1 MSAPDVFDRILGQPQ
16 VRHFLRAQVAAQCIG
31 QSYLFCGPAGSNK
44 TAAAYAL
51 AQAALCEKGG
61 CGTCSTCEKI
71 RRRNHPDVRYIAPE
85 GAAGYLV
92 GQIRDI
98 TSDVDRAPIQAQRKA
113 YIIDRV
119 DLMNASAANA
129 FLKTLEEP
137 PQHVVLILLGRTREA
152 VLPTIV
158 SRCQVVPFRH
168 IPAHE
173 ACGIISQNTGVPPT
187 RAAVA
192 LAACDGSISRAIEF
206 AKSTERFA
214 FRQRVLDVMES
225 LPLADDLDI
234 IQYASELLDAAKA
247 PLDLVRASQERDLAA
262 SSEFLAKSAIRQIEA
277 RNKRALTAR
286 TTESL
291 RQTTAI
297 MRSWL
302 RDVLAATAGAGATIV
317 NEDRRAGIEAAALRV
332 KPAALVRALRAHARC
347 DEAIRYNVSPE
358 TCIDVLLLQIREE
371 LYGSHSAGGV
381 AI

>member
-1 MSAPDVFDRILGQPQ
+1 M
-16 VRHFLRAQVAAQCIG
+16 
-31 QSYLFCGPAGSNK
+31 
-44 TAAAYAL
+44 
-51 AQAALCEKGG
+51 
-61 CGTCSTCEKI
+61 
-71 RRRNHPDVRYIAPE
+71 
-85 GAAGYLV
+85 
-92 GQIRDI
+92 
-98 TSDVDRAPIQAQRKA
+98 
-113 YIIDRV
+113 
-119 DLMNASAANA
+119 
-129 FLKTLEEP
+129 
-137 PQHVVLILLGRTREA
+137 
-152 VLPTIV
+152 
-158 SRCQVVPFRH
+158 
-168 IPAHE
+168 
-173 ACGIISQNTGVPPT
+173 

-317 NEDRRAGIEAAALRV
+317 NEDRRAGIEAAALRA